1 MGLALV
7 AMCAPPLFFTV
18 RGCGERTKKRGKEWS
33 LQVGS
38 KGDQRGKLE
47 LPAEGE
53 REARMGCGLLL
64 VGRG

>member
-1 MGLALV
+1 M
-7 AMCAPPLFFTV
+7 
-18 RGCGERTKKRGKEWS
+18 GKEWS

-53 REARMGCGLLL
+53 RERARMGCGLLL
-64 VGRG
+64 LGRG